1 MYIYTVYVC
10 LVQAA
15 LTKYHSVCG
24 LKKHK
29 FVSESSGGWQHPD
42 QDASMIRLLVKVLLV
57 ST

>member
-1 MYIYTVYVC
+1 MYTVYVC

-15 LTKYHSVCG
+15 LTKYHRMGG

-29 FVSESSGGWQHPD
+29 FVSQSSGGWQHPD
-42 QDASMIRLLVKVLLV
+42 QDASMIRVLVKVLLV